1 MGIRIEMEKK
11 IDMLESKVSK
21 LENVLNEILSL
32 VKGENKV
39 EQKKTKK
46 TNNKGNSSS
55 SRVAN
60 SRKSDVDAEE

>member
-21 LENVLNEILSL
+21 LEDVLNEILSL

-39 EQKKTKK
+39 EQKKVK
-46 TNNKGNSSS
+46 TNNKGTSSS
-55 SRVAN
+55 SRVVDG
-60 SRKSDVDAEE
+60 SKPDVDAEE

>member
-60 SRKSDVDAEE
+60 ARKSDVDAEE